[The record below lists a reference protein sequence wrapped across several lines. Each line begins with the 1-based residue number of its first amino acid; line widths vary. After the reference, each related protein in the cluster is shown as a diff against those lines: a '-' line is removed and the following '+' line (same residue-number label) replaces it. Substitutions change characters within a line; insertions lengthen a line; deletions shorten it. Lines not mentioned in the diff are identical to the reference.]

1 MLGHTEIAD
10 TLKHESRQFDQELS
24 FNYVANLSDQATT
37 VKSDS
42 KRDQYSGSGSSF
54 GPVTEMNDL
63 DGPTLT
69 TTEETRVIYT
79 TKQTTTVTSSYTT
92 KSQAVTASETTVDDP
107 DEWPFT
113 FVDSDYYKGN

>member
-1 MLGHTEIAD
+1 MLGHTEIVEK
-10 TLKHESRQFDQELS
+10 LKHESREFDQELS
-24 FNYVANLSDQATT
+24 FNYVANLSEQS
-37 VKSDS
+37 SDS
-42 KRDQYSGSGSSF
+42 KRDSISGSGYGSSY
-54 GPVTEMNDL
+54 GLTTERDDL
-63 DGPTLT
+63 DTDDPTLT

-79 TKQTTTVTSSYTT
+79 TKQTTTSYTT